1 MEPESKA
8 PHVLIFP
15 LPAQGHVNS
24 MLNLAQ
30 LLSLAGLN
38 ITFLNTD
45 DNHNRL
51 VLHTN
56 ILHRFACFPG
66 FQFKTIPDGL
76 PVDHP
81 RAGDHFMELFESL
94 KLVTKP
100 IFREMLCSGQ
110 LNSATGQSVTCIIA
124 DGILSF
130 PIDVGNEIG
139 IPVIHFRTISAC
151 SFWVYFCIQE
161 MIEAGELPIRGNEDM
176 DCLIRSVPGM
186 ETFFRIRDLPSFCRV
201 SNLADPNLQY
211 VSNMT
216 RQSPRAHA
224 LILNTFEDLEGPA
237 LSHIRTKCPKTYTIG
252 PLHEILKSKLE
263 SKTTLLQSRSP
274 NSLFEVDKS
283 CMVWL
288 NAQPLKSVIYVSFG
302 SITVMTKEELME
314 FWYGLVNSKKRFLWA
329 IRPDLVTQ
337 KDVEGQIPLELVE
350 GTKDRG
356 YMVGWVPQEEV
367 LAHEAVGGFLTHSG
381 WNSTLESIVAGVPM
395 ICWPYFADQQTNS
408 RFVSE
413 VWKLGMDMKDVCD
426 RIMIEKMVN
435 HLMEETR
442 ETFMKSVT
450 EKARLAKQSVSE
462 DGSSYHNLDHLIKD
476 IRLMSMTTTK

>member
-76 PVDHP
+76 P
-81 RAGDHFMELFESL
+81 SL

-139 IPVIHFRTISAC
+139 IPVIHFRIISAC
-151 SFWVYFCIQE
+151 SFWVYFYTIMSNFLLMRSMVITLE
-161 MIEAGELPIRGNEDM
+161 NEDM

-186 ETFFRIRDLPSFCRV
+186 KTFFRIRDLPSFCRV

-224 LILNTFEDLEGPA
+224 LILNTFEDLEGPV

-288 NAQPLKSVIYVSFG
+288 DAQPLKSVIYVSFG

-337 KDVEGQIPLELVE
+337 KDGEGQIPLELVE

-395 ICWPYFADQQTNS
+395 ICWPYFAGQQTNS

-450 EKARLAKQSVSE
+450 EKARLAKESVSE
-462 DGSSYHNLDHLIKD
+462 GGSSYYNLDHLIKD
-476 IRLMSMTTTK
+476 IRLMRMTTTK